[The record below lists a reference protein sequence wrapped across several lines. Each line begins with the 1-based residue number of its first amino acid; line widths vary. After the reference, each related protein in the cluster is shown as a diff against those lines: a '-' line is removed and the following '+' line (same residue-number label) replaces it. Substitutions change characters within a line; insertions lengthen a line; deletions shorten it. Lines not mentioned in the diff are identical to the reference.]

1 MKILEG
7 LKYTNN
13 DEWVKLDGTIAT
25 VGISDYAQEQLSD
38 VVFVEILV
46 SKGDTVTQGDSS
58 ATIESVKAA
67 ADVYIPI
74 SGVILNINE
83 KLADTPEV
91 INSDPYGQAW
101 MVKIEINNQ
110 NEYEN
115 LLSPAAYEA
124 RIQERN

>member
-7 LKYTNN
+7 LRYTNN
-13 DEWVKLDGTIAT
+13 DEWVKLDGNIAT

-46 SKGDTVTQGDSS
+46 SKGDTVTQGDST

-74 SGVILNINE
+74 SGVIIETNA
-83 KLADTPEV
+83 KLSDTPEM

-101 MVKIEINNQ
+101 MVKIEIKNQ
-110 NEYEN
+110 NEYEG
-115 LLSPAAYEA
+115 LLNSVDYAA